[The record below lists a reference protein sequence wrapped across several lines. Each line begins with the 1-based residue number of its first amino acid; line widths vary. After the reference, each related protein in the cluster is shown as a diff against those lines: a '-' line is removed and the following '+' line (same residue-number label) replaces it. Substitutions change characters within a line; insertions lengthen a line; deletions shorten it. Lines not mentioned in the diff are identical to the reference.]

1 MPRRD
6 RDDDATSQE
15 EPPPEDGDPGG
26 AAGVALRRCRR
37 GQGGAG
43 RGENEGNTG
52 VATLWLCQQFIGDL
66 MVIFYGIL

>member
-43 RGENEGNTG
+43 RG
-52 VATLWLCQQFIGDL
+52 
-66 MVIFYGIL
+66 